1 MTPEVSQ
8 LTADLRRLREAAGL
22 SLSELAV
29 RTPYSKSSWARY
41 LNGEKPVPYEAVVAL
56 CRVAGE
62 RPERLLALWEL
73 ADAEWSGRGRSAAEA
88 EEEAEAEA
96 GVRHGRRLRRVVFA
110 AGVVVAAGVCA
121 AVLLLPDE
129 SADSAVPPPTYSTG
143 ATYSPGCTGRDCD
156 GQDPVDM
163 GCGGDNM
170 VTTAAQRTFADGQ
183 RVELRHG
190 TACDAVWAR
199 ATGLRIG
206 DRVELTRSGADPK
219 EVRAKVRNDTTRYL
233 ATTMTPADDPA
244 GTRVCLIPAKGER
257 VCIEA

>member
-1 MTPEVSQ
+1 MTPEVRQ
-8 LTADLRRLREAAGL
+8 LTEDLRRLRETAGL
-22 SLSELAV
+22 SLSELAA

-41 LNGEKPVPYEAVVAL
+41 LNGEKPVPYDAVVAL

-62 RPERLLALWEL
+62 RPDRLLALWEL
-73 ADAEWSGRGRSAAEA
+73 ADAEWSGRGRSAADA
-88 EEEAEAEA
+88 ESETGA
-96 GVRHGRRLRRVVFA
+96 RRGRRVRVVALA
-110 AGVVVAAGVCA
+110 AGAAVAAGVCA

-143 ATYSPGCTGRDCD
+143 PTYSPGCTGPDCD
-156 GQDPVDM
+156 GQNPVDM

-190 TACDAVWAR
+190 ATCNAVWAR
-199 ATGLRIG
+199 ATRLRIG
-206 DRVELTRSGADPK
+206 DRVELTRSGAGPK
-219 EVRAKVRNDTTRYL
+219 EVRAAVRDDTTRYL